1 MSRGELPLGEPHPA
15 AYRAQEYIAKLGIEK
30 RFLYLESFS
39 SCAISGKNM
48 LAEVC
53 SETLNRLMHGDPVS
67 DRYLLGLAWTIRN
80 MEESDE
86 TPKSIKPTDEDRSW
100 QVRYMW

>member
-1 MSRGELPLGEPHPA
+1 MGHGELPPGDPHPA
-15 AYRAQEYIAKLGIEK
+15 AYRAQEYIAKLDMTK
-30 RFLYLESFS
+30 LFLYLESFS
-39 SCAISGKNM
+39 SCAISGNN

-53 SETLNRLMHGDPVS
+53 AETLHRLMHGEPVS

-86 TPKSIKPTDEDRSW
+86 TPKSIKPKDDDRSW